1 MTDNFTSGYK
11 PKRTERRDMNRHLYT
26 HVQSSTIYIISK
38 RQKHPMSINRC
49 MDKQRVVYTNNE
61 IYSAS
66 KRKEIII
73 HATTW
78 MNLKD
83 IKPGTNGQT
92 VYDST

>member
-1 MTDNFTSGYK
+1 
-11 PKRTERRDMNRHLYT
+11 
-26 HVQSSTIYIISK
+26 
-38 RQKHPMSINRC
+38 MSINRC

-61 IYSAS
+61 TYSALQ
-66 KRKEIII
+66 KKEIII

-83 IKPGTNGQT
+83 IKPVTKGQT